1 MEEFFGKLADV
12 LELDEI
18 HPTDVLEDFPE
29 WDSLSVLS
37 VTAMVDAQYG
47 VNLSAA
53 DFKRVG
59 TVQSLYELICSKKGS

>member
-1 MEEFFGKLADV
+1 MEEFCAKLAGV

-18 HPTDVLEDFPE
+18 HPTDVLDDFPE

-59 TVQSLYELICSKKGS
+59 TVQSLYDLVCTRKGG

>member
-1 MEEFFGKLADV
+1 MEEFLGNLADV
-12 LELDEI
+12 LELDVI

>member
-1 MEEFFGKLADV
+1 MEEFCRKLADV
-12 LELDEI
+12 LELDEVQ
-18 HPTDVLEDFPE
+18 PSNVLDDIPE

-59 TVQSLYELICSKKGS
+59 TVQSLYDLICSKKGG